1 MLISLAELAMLKN
14 ASRAAVTKKIKS
26 GKLAGAVVNHN
37 GRKLVNKE
45 EAFRLWDI
53 QALPSKD
60 TTVRKQLKQEIDAKT
75 ENEIPAYGESKAKR
89 EYFLAE
95 LAMLKN
101 VSRAAVTKKI
111 KSGKLEGAVVNHN
124 GRKLVN
130 KDEAIR
136 LWDRADT
143 RVVTTVKKELKQ
155 KIDNLSADE
164 IPDFA
169 ESKAK
174 REFYLAELAK
184 LDVEEKKKELVSVD
198 DIKKSSFAKGRA
210 IREALT
216 NLADRL
222 SHQLAGEDDATVIH
236 QIINSEHKEALNNLA
251 QL

>member
-1 MLISLAELAMLKN
+1 MLIS
-14 ASRAAVTKKIKS
+14 
-26 GKLAGAVVNHN
+26 
-37 GRKLVNKE
+37 
-45 EAFRLWDI
+45 
-53 QALPSKD
+53 
-60 TTVRKQLKQEIDAKT
+60 
-75 ENEIPAYGESKAKR
+75 
-89 EYFLAE
+89 LAE

-111 KSGKLEGAVVNHN
+111 KSGRLHGAVVNHN
-124 GRKLVN
+124 GRKMVN
-130 KDEAIR
+130 KEEAFR
-136 LWDRADT
+136 LWDMADT

-155 KIDNLSADE
+155 KIDSLPADS

-184 LDVEEKKKELVSVD
+184 LDVEEKKKQLVSVD
-198 DIKKSSFAKGRA
+198 EIKKSSFATARS

-236 QIINSEHKEALNNLA
+236 NLLSTEHREALENLA
-251 QL
+251 Q

>member
-1 MLISLAELAMLKN
+1 MLIS
-14 ASRAAVTKKIKS
+14 
-26 GKLAGAVVNHN
+26 
-37 GRKLVNKE
+37 
-45 EAFRLWDI
+45 
-53 QALPSKD
+53 
-60 TTVRKQLKQEIDAKT
+60 
-75 ENEIPAYGESKAKR
+75 
-89 EYFLAE
+89 LAE

-143 RVVTTVKKELKQ
+143 RVVTAVKKELKQ
-155 KIDNLSADE
+155 KIDSLPSDS

-184 LDVEEKKKELVSVD
+184 LDVLEKKKELVSVEE
-198 DIKKSSFAKGRA
+198 IKKSSFAKARA
-210 IREALT
+210 IREQLI

-222 SHQLAGEDDATVIH
+222 SHQLAGEDDATVIYK
-236 QIINSEHKEALNNLA
+236 IINSEHREALENLS
-251 QL
+251 Q

>member
-1 MLISLAELAMLKN
+1 MSIS
-14 ASRAAVTKKIKS
+14 
-26 GKLAGAVVNHN
+26 
-37 GRKLVNKE
+37 
-45 EAFRLWDI
+45 
-53 QALPSKD
+53 
-60 TTVRKQLKQEIDAKT
+60 
-75 ENEIPAYGESKAKR
+75 
-89 EYFLAE
+89 LAE

-111 KSGKLEGAVVNHN
+111 KSGKLQGAVVNHN

-130 KDEAIR
+130 KEEAIR

-155 KIDNLSADE
+155 KIDNLPSDS

-184 LDVEEKKKELVSVD
+184 LDVEEKKKQLVSVD
-198 DIKKSSFAKGRA
+198 EIKKSSFATGRA
-210 IREALT
+210 IRESLT

-236 QIINSEHKEALNNLA
+236 NLLSTEHREALENLA
-251 QL
+251 Q

>member
-1 MLISLAELAMLKN
+1 MLISLA
-14 ASRAAVTKKIKS
+14 
-26 GKLAGAVVNHN
+26 GKATL
-37 GRKLVNKE
+37 
-45 EAFRLWDI
+45 
-53 QALPSKD
+53 Q
-60 TTVRKQLKQEIDAKT
+60 
-75 ENEIPAYGESKAKR
+75 
-89 EYFLAE
+89 
-95 LAMLKN
+95 N

-184 LDVEEKKKELVSVD
+184 LDVEEKKKQLVSVD
-198 DIKKSSFAKGRA
+198 EIKKSSFAKARS

-236 QIINSEHKEALNNLA
+236 NLLSTEHREALENLA
-251 QL
+251 QQ

>member
-1 MLISLAELAMLKN
+1 MLIS
-14 ASRAAVTKKIKS
+14 
-26 GKLAGAVVNHN
+26 
-37 GRKLVNKE
+37 
-45 EAFRLWDI
+45 
-53 QALPSKD
+53 
-60 TTVRKQLKQEIDAKT
+60 
-75 ENEIPAYGESKAKR
+75 
-89 EYFLAE
+89 LAE

-124 GRKLVN
+124 GRKMVN
-130 KDEAIR
+130 KEEAFR
-136 LWDRADT
+136 LWDMADT
-143 RVVTTVKKELKQ
+143 RTVTTVKKELKD
-155 KIDNLSADE
+155 KIDSLPPDS

-184 LDVEEKKKELVSVD
+184 LDVEEKKKQLVSVD
-198 DIKKSSFAKGRA
+198 EIKKSSFAKARS

-236 QIINSEHKEALNNLA
+236 NLLSTEHREALENLA
-251 QL
+251 Q

>member
-1 MLISLAELAMLKN
+1 MLIS
-14 ASRAAVTKKIKS
+14 
-26 GKLAGAVVNHN
+26 
-37 GRKLVNKE
+37 
-45 EAFRLWDI
+45 
-53 QALPSKD
+53 
-60 TTVRKQLKQEIDAKT
+60 
-75 ENEIPAYGESKAKR
+75 
-89 EYFLAE
+89 LAE

-124 GRKLVN
+124 GRKMVN
-130 KDEAIR
+130 KEEAFR
-136 LWDRADT
+136 LWDMADT
-143 RVVTTVKKELKQ
+143 RTVTTVKKELKE
-155 KIDNLSADE
+155 KIDSLPADS

-184 LDVEEKKKELVSVD
+184 LDVEEKKNQLVSVD
-198 DIKKSSFAKGRA
+198 EIKKSSFAKARS

-236 QIINSEHKEALNNLA
+236 NLLSTEHREALENLA
-251 QL
+251 Q

>member
-1 MLISLAELAMLKN
+1 MLIS
-14 ASRAAVTKKIKS
+14 
-26 GKLAGAVVNHN
+26 
-37 GRKLVNKE
+37 
-45 EAFRLWDI
+45 
-53 QALPSKD
+53 
-60 TTVRKQLKQEIDAKT
+60 
-75 ENEIPAYGESKAKR
+75 
-89 EYFLAE
+89 LAE

-124 GRKLVN
+124 GRKMVN
-130 KDEAIR
+130 KEEAFR
-136 LWDRADT
+136 LWDMADT
-143 RVVTTVKKELKQ
+143 RTVTTVKKELKE
-155 KIDNLSADE
+155 KIDSLPSDS

-184 LDVEEKKKELVSVD
+184 LDVEEKKKQLVSVD
-198 DIKKSSFAKGRA
+198 EIKKSSFAKARS

-236 QIINSEHKEALNNLA
+236 NLLSSEHREALENLA
-251 QL
+251 Q

>member
-1 MLISLAELAMLKN
+1 MLIS
-14 ASRAAVTKKIKS
+14 
-26 GKLAGAVVNHN
+26 
-37 GRKLVNKE
+37 
-45 EAFRLWDI
+45 
-53 QALPSKD
+53 
-60 TTVRKQLKQEIDAKT
+60 
-75 ENEIPAYGESKAKR
+75 
-89 EYFLAE
+89 LAE

-130 KDEAIR
+130 KEEAIR

-155 KIDNLSADE
+155 KIDSLPADS

-184 LDVEEKKKELVSVD
+184 LDVEEKKEQLVSVAE
-198 DIKKSSFAKGRA
+198 IKKSSFAKARA

-236 QIINSEHKEALNNLA
+236 KIIYSEHREVLENLS
-251 QL
+251 Q

>member
-1 MLISLAELAMLKN
+1 MLIS
-14 ASRAAVTKKIKS
+14 
-26 GKLAGAVVNHN
+26 
-37 GRKLVNKE
+37 
-45 EAFRLWDI
+45 
-53 QALPSKD
+53 
-60 TTVRKQLKQEIDAKT
+60 
-75 ENEIPAYGESKAKR
+75 
-89 EYFLAE
+89 LAE

-124 GRKLVN
+124 GRKMVN
-130 KDEAIR
+130 KEEAFR
-136 LWDRADT
+136 LWDMADT
-143 RVVTTVKKELKQ
+143 RTVTTVKKELKE
-155 KIDNLSADE
+155 KIDSLPLDS

-184 LDVEEKKKELVSVD
+184 LDVEEKKKQLVSVD
-198 DIKKSSFAKGRA
+198 EIKKSSFAKARS

-236 QIINSEHKEALNNLA
+236 NLLSTEHREALENLA
-251 QL
+251 Q

>member
-1 MLISLAELAMLKN
+1 MLIS
-14 ASRAAVTKKIKS
+14 
-26 GKLAGAVVNHN
+26 
-37 GRKLVNKE
+37 
-45 EAFRLWDI
+45 
-53 QALPSKD
+53 
-60 TTVRKQLKQEIDAKT
+60 
-75 ENEIPAYGESKAKR
+75 
-89 EYFLAE
+89 LAE

-111 KSGKLEGAVVNHN
+111 KSGRLHGAVVNHN
-124 GRKLVN
+124 GRKMVN
-130 KDEAIR
+130 KEEAFR
-136 LWDRADT
+136 LWDMADT

-155 KIDNLSADE
+155 KIDSLPADS

-184 LDVEEKKKELVSVD
+184 LDVEEKKKQLVSVD
-198 DIKKSSFAKGRA
+198 EIKKSSFATGRS

-236 QIINSEHKEALNNLA
+236 NIISTEHREALENLA
-251 QL
+251 Q